1 MRFLFILLFIVKF
14 SFSQNNDSYSAYS
27 YFQSGEY
34 EKAVD
39 IYKKISR
46 GSNFHVYYNPY
57 FQSLLKIQDYKIA
70 KTLVNRM
77 VRKYPYQL
85 TYLVDLYIVE
95 NKLDKKESEQIIHRI
110 YDKLL
115 NHGNQVVSIANSFIR
130 YQKYEEAL
138 LCYLKLREINY
149 NQSFYLQVAQLYQ
162 YMDDDEKM
170 IEEYM
175 MSLKDDP
182 KRKNLIITFLQRYL
196 DNSGI
201 YNENNYQIVKES
213 LLRNSAQEKDS
224 YIFSELLIWYFLQV
238 NNFNLSFIQAKAL
251 DKRLGEDGERIYILA
266 ETFLDN
272 QYYDLA
278 IKAYDYI
285 ISKGDDTYYYIDANI
300 NKLFAMGKLEDS
312 DLYEIDQ
319 LYNKSINKLG
329 FNTNTIRLINNYA
342 QFKAFSLGELS
353 EALTILDEAM
363 SISNLSRYDLSECK
377 FVYAD
382 VMLLSGNIWNSLLY
396 YSQIEKDFK
405 ESSTGHEA
413 RLRKAKVFYYIGDFQ
428 WAQSQLDVLKSSTSK
443 LIANDAMLLSLLITD
458 NLNLDTSDVPM
469 KTYAR
474 ADLLYYQNDFEK
486 AHLTLDSVLLSYPF
500 HTLVDEIYFR
510 KYIMYYKNKDI
521 ENSILMLNEII
532 NRYSTGILY
541 DDAIFNLARLYEDH
555 GDFEKATLYYEM
567 VLFECPGSIFV
578 VESRKRYRNLRGDNL

>member
-1 MRFLFILLFIVKF
+1 MRLLFILLFLVKF

-46 GSNFHVYYNPY
+46 GSSFHLYYNPY
-57 FQSLLKIQDYKIA
+57 FQCLLKIQEYKPA
-70 KTLVNRM
+70 KTLVNKM
-77 VRKYPYQL
+77 IRKYPYQL
-85 TYLVDLYIVE
+85 SYLVDLYIVE
-95 NKLDKKESEQIIHRI
+95 NRLSEITSDKTISKI

-115 NHGNQVVSIANSFIR
+115 INKNQVISIANSFVR
-130 YQKYEEAL
+130 YQKYDEAL
-138 LCYLKLREINY
+138 SCYLKLREINY
-149 NQSFYLQVAQLYQ
+149 SQSFYVQVAQLYQ
-162 YMDDDEKM
+162 YMDEDEKM

-175 MSLKDDP
+175 MSLKEDP
-182 KRKNLIITFLQRYL
+182 TRKTLITTFLQRYL

-201 YNENNYQIVKES
+201 YNENNYRIVKES
-213 LLRNSAQEKDS
+213 LLRNSAQEKNS

-238 NNFNLSFIQAKAL
+238 NDFNLSFIQAKAL
-251 DKRLGEDGERIYILA
+251 DKRLGEDGERVYNLA

-312 DLYEIDQ
+312 DLDEINH
-319 LYNKSINKLG
+319 LYNLSINKLG
-329 FNTNTIRLINNYA
+329 FHSNTIRLISNYA

-353 EALTILDEAM
+353 DALTILEEAM
-363 SISNLSRYDLSECK
+363 DIPNITRYDLSECK

-382 VMLLSGNIWNSLLY
+382 ILLLSGNIWTSLLY

-405 ESSTGHEA
+405 ESSIGHEA
-413 RLRKAKVFYYIGDFQ
+413 RLRKAKVFYFTGDFQ

-469 KTYAR
+469 KKYAQ
-474 ADLLYYQNDFEK
+474 ADLLYYQNDFDK
-486 AHLTLDSVLLSYPF
+486 AHLILDSILLSYPF
-500 HTLVDEIYFR
+500 HSLSDEIYFR
-510 KYIMYYKNKDI
+510 KYTMYYKQKDI
-521 ENSILMLNEII
+521 DNSVLMLNEII
-532 NRYSTGILY
+532 SKYSSGILY
-541 DDAIFNLARLYEDH
+541 DDAIFNLASLYENN
-555 GDFEKATLYYEM
+555 GDLEKASIYYEM
-567 VLFECPGSIFV
+567 ILFECPGSIFV
-578 VESRKRYRNLRGDNL
+578 VESRKKYRNIRGDNL